1 MQSDGSVVSNA
12 GHYLSIDSRPV
23 SCTRGSLQ
31 QVISSYKSH
40 LRSATSSEDNIKIW
54 DPFLCLN
61 INCPPGSY
69 DANVE
74 PAKDDV
80 LFTNSESFLEIV
92 ESFFNKIYGKVQ
104 PAPSKPPTKDVSRL
118 QPHGIEIM
126 LARKEAPVDSV
137 PVTISP
143 MVGSALPLPLSTPE
157 LSTHA
162 QPLSNAL
169 KTSAIDSSPVV
180 RPRQDGGESSKAM
193 RCANTIHSAT
203 QEALRG
209 ALPSLMPSHV
219 PSSNILT
226 EGIGPEPSE
235 NAICDEAKAGWK
247 GSMYAV
253 DEEEEADLARQQ
265 ERPRSPMDLGPEG
278 DEHLQDVEVSNPWAF
293 AKLNAAMRSSGRNQQ
308 LHTPGRQLGDAGNSN
323 DPSSDDFPQQAD
335 LPSLRKP
342 SPHIDQTRSPPEAA
356 YPTPSPFPFPLKAR
370 GRRKAENTG
379 INASSSAATSDKEHN
394 KRGALDTWVQKC
406 LDGHDELEGSPNML
420 QGDQGPPDLSYSP
433 DFVSARSLPLGGTP
447 LSEIPDASQRTRRKP
462 LPRKQ
467 QQGNIDRPFVPP
479 VRDPNHV
486 WFDIGEKPSQRRPR
500 ERRTKND
507 HQDTAKSPPLI
518 LRDDEIEDD
527 EADRSLPPMHPDL
540 AITLD
545 YEARKQ
551 AASEAHRKVL
561 RQQAAAASKVS
572 THAPDPL
579 HPQHTTTSSSPHKN
593 RQAKAIAALHHAST
607 TPSPEETAA
616 LDPSDPRAYLLRTQH
631 EQAPESRT
639 KGKSRRQKTSLLPL
653 EKVTEE
659 NYVGD
664 LTFLIQDVN
673 ADDVEVDMKESGAWD
688 QYVKRGEDGKG
699 FGKVDTGTMK
709 RWEGRIKE
717 MVREM
722 YAAEEAGGR
731 ANVDLDLDLLEKMQV
746 HAVEHV

>member
-1 MQSDGSVVSNA
+1 MQSDGSVVSNV

-23 SCTRGSLQ
+23 SCTRGTLQ

-61 INCPPGSY
+61 ITCPPGSY

-80 LFTNSESFLEIV
+80 LFTNSEFFLEIV

-104 PAPSKPPTKDVSRL
+104 PAPSKPPTKNVSRL
-118 QPHGIEIM
+118 QPHGIEIL

-137 PVTISP
+137 PVDISP
-143 MVGSALPLPLSTPE
+143 MVGSTLPLPPSTPE
-157 LSTHA
+157 LSIHA
-162 QPLSNAL
+162 QALSNPL
-169 KTSAIDSSPVV
+169 KTSAVDSPPVA

-193 RCANTIHSAT
+193 RCADTVHSAT
-203 QEALRG
+203 QEAPRG
-209 ALPSLMPSHV
+209 ALPSLLPSHD
-219 PSSNILT
+219 PSTNILT
-226 EGIGPEPSE
+226 EGISPEPSG
-235 NAICDEAKAGWK
+235 NAIFDEAKAGWK

-265 ERPRSPMDLGPEG
+265 ERPRSPMDLGLEG
-278 DEHLQDVEVSNPWAF
+278 DEDLRYVEVSNPWAF

-308 LHTPGRQLGDAGNSN
+308 HHTPGRQIGDASNSN
-323 DPSSDDFPQQAD
+323 GPSSDDSPQQAD

-356 YPTPSPFPFPLKAR
+356 YPTPNPFPFPLKAR
-370 GRRKAENTG
+370 GRRKAKNTG
-379 INASSSAATSDKEHN
+379 INASSSTTPSDEEHQ
-394 KRGALDTWVQKC
+394 KRGALDMWVQKS

-420 QGDQGPPDLSYSP
+420 QGDQGPPDLPYSP
-433 DFVSARSLPLGGTP
+433 DFVSAKSLPLGGTP

-500 ERRTKND
+500 ERRTNND
-507 HQDTAKSPPLI
+507 HPDMAKSPPLI

-545 YEARKQ
+545 YETRKQ
-551 AASEAHRKVL
+551 KASEAYREVL
-561 RQQAAAASKVS
+561 RQQAAAASKAS
-572 THAPDPL
+572 THTPDPL
-579 HPQHTTTSSSPHKN
+579 HPQHTATSSSPYKN
-593 RQAKAIAALHHAST
+593 RQAKAIAALHHASA
-607 TPSPEETAA
+607 TPSPEETTA
-616 LDPSDPRAYLLRTQH
+616 LDPSDPRAYLLRTHH
-631 EQAPESRT
+631 EQAPESQT
-639 KGKSRRQKTSLLPL
+639 SGKSRRQKTSMLPF
-653 EKVTEE
+653 ERVTEE
-659 NYVGD
+659 NYIGD

-673 ADDVEVDMKESGAWD
+673 ADDVEVDMTESGAWD

-699 FGKVDTGTMK
+699 FAEVDAGTAK

-722 YAAEEAGGR
+722 YAEEEAETK
-731 ANVDLDLDLLEKMQV
+731 ANTDLDLLEIMQA
-746 HAVEHV
+746 HAVEYA